1 KLGGKLFP
9 GPRPKGDGLNELPRT
24 AKSVTGLEHVDDH
37 PDALVDRRER
47 RLGVRLVVEQTKH
60 RWLVHDQAAEQL
72 GAFTGEPQGD
82 CGAEGIARDVGRAMA
97 DMVNE
102 CREIGHVF
110 LNVALSSGS
119 LALTVPPAI
128 VGHHAEGACEPW
140 DNGIPVVM
148 VAPRTVDED
157 DEIPR
162 PSAK

>member
-1 KLGGKLFP
+1 
-9 GPRPKGDGLNELPRT
+9 
-24 AKSVTGLEHVDDH
+24 
-37 PDALVDRRER
+37 
-47 RLGVRLVVEQTKH
+47 
-60 RWLVHDQAAEQL
+60 
-72 GAFTGEPQGD
+72 
-82 CGAEGIARDVGRAMA
+82 
-97 DMVNE
+97 MVNE

-162 PSAK
+162 PSAKVPKQPNAVDARDRHSVSSPPAIRRGLTTLVGRQVRA